1 MNKNL
6 LIIVLLAFSWNIK
19 AQIDSQKRFQS
30 DSRKY
35 YVWSVEHSVYEL
47 QENEFEHS
55 IIDIREIGSK
65 SNGYLVISMVDNGL
79 ARLQHGS
86 ITNFTQ
92 DNEDGGSWQVRSKY
106 MKGKLTYNPKK
117 NTMTYLYDSS
127 NSRYNRIIVFTVA
140 PDTDT
145 DLASIKGQ

>member
-92 DNEDGGSWQVRSKY
+92 DNEDEGSWQEVGSSHRY
-106 MKGKLTYNPKK
+106 I
-117 NTMTYLYDSS
+117 DFS